1 MNKTIKNIDDKSD
14 NHLKYEIV
22 KFVENQFVLDV
33 RADKTNETV
42 WLTQKE
48 IAKLFDKSV
57 STINEHIKKILED
70 ELYEKEVVK
79 KFGKTEFSK
88 KPTNLYNLDM
98 ILAVGYRV
106 NSKIGILFRRW
117 ANKVLKEYLV
127 DGYSINN
134 KRMLALNKT
143 IEIQNK
149 MLANTL
155 DVETN
160 ELKNIIELYTNALT
174 LIDNYDHQCVEKP
187 RGNIAEYILKYN
199 ECRNFINNMR
209 FTNDSNIFG
218 IEKRPGQLEGI
229 LACINQTALGEEI
242 YKSLEEK
249 AANLLYFIV
258 KDHPFI
264 DGCKR
269 IAAGLFLFYLSKN
282 ALLSINKL
290 RISNG
295 TLTAITLLVAE
306 SRPEEKEI
314 MINIIMTI
322 LFNKM

>member
-1 MNKTIKNIDDKSD
+1 
-14 NHLKYEIV
+14 
-22 KFVENQFVLDV
+22 
-33 RADKTNETV
+33 
-42 WLTQKE
+42 
-48 IAKLFDKSV
+48 
-57 STINEHIKKILED
+57 
-70 ELYEKEVVK
+70 
-79 KFGKTEFSK
+79 
-88 KPTNLYNLDM
+88 
-98 ILAVGYRV
+98 
-106 NSKIGILFRRW
+106 
-117 ANKVLKEYLV
+117 
-127 DGYSINN
+127 
-134 KRMLALNKT
+134 MLSLNKT

-160 ELKNIIELYTNALT
+160 ELKNIIDLYTNALT

-218 IEKRPGQLEGI
+218 IEKSPGQLEGI

-258 KDHPFI
+258 KAHPFI

-290 RISNG
+290 TISNG

>member
-1 MNKTIKNIDDKSD
+1 MNKTIKNINDKSD
-14 NHLKYEIV
+14 NNLKYEIV
-22 KFVENQFVLDV
+22 KFVGNQFVLDV

-70 ELYEKEVVK
+70 ELDEKEVVK

-117 ANKVLKEYLV
+117 ANKILKEYLV
-127 DGYSINN
+127 DGYAINN

-160 ELKNIIELYTNALT
+160 ELKNIIDLYTNALK

-199 ECRNFINNMR
+199 ECKNFINNMR

-218 IEKRPGQLEGI
+218 IEKSPGQLEGI

-290 RISNG
+290 TISNG